1 MNKIGLFY
9 GPKGGSVE
17 KVARK
22 LVKLIG
28 EDKVDISPVMDA
40 TASDVNEYSNVIFGI
55 STIGS
60 HTWQRETPSKDWD
73 GFLPELDRIDY
84 SNKSIALYGLGDH
97 LTYALHFVDS
107 LGVLGKL
114 LMDKGA
120 KIIGQ
125 TSPDD
130 YDFKDSDA
138 LINGEFI
145 GLPLDEDYESD
156 KTDERLQN
164 WLDRVLP
171 LFE

>member
-9 GPKGGSVE
+9 GPVGGSVE
-17 KVARK
+17 KVAKK
-22 LVKLIG
+22 LVKMIG
-28 EDKVDISPVMDA
+28 EDKVDIIPVRDA
-40 TASDVNEYSNVIFGI
+40 SAADVNKYSKVIFGI

-60 HTWQRETPSKDWD
+60 HTWQKETPSKDWD
-73 GFLPELDRIDY
+73 GFLQELDHIDY
-84 SNKSIALYGLGDH
+84 NNKSIALYGLGDH

-125 TSPDD
+125 TSPED

-164 WLDRVLP
+164 WLNKILP